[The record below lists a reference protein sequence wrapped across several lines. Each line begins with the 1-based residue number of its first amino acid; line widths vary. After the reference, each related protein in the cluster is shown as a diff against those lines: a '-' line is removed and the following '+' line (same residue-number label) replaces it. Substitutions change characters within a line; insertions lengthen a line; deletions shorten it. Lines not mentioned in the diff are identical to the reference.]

1 MLTNV
6 LHHRNLSHFHF
17 FLNMKSS
24 TFITSFKNSD
34 DYCNF
39 SIVQPVENQLSAL
52 KNQSWYNKWCNTSD
66 NISSTNTA
74 NKKLYNP
81 LAVMGD
87 GACDIDTISANISS
101 NKTINR
107 KAEDILKSN
116 NFYDIIPLTPLNC
129 SNILFSNAY
138 NRITIDHYWDI
149 MQKKIVYRLDV
160 RAGLREN
167 IDYMLLR
174 RGIFMLIIL
183 LKAPCKTTVK
193 SMLYPNGIGSFRD
206 TIFNMYNDGDGSSK
220 LFPINVAASEQP
232 NEVVKR
238 ASEYTTITIK
248 PVMIDIAYLYG
259 DFVMKSLSV
268 EDRREFINTFIDG
281 LFYMIAIEHRVV
293 SFDIDTIESFML
305 KMIHNSAF
313 NQEYT
318 DESHLEPLYITEDD
332 INESDIL

>member
-1 MLTNV
+1 
-6 LHHRNLSHFHF
+6 
-17 FLNMKSS
+17 MKS
-24 TFITSFKNSD
+24 FIFLSSFNDLD
-34 DYCNF
+34 DYRDF
-39 SIVQPVENQLSAL
+39 SIVHPVENQLAAL
-52 KNQSWYNKWCNTSD
+52 KNQAWYNKWCNTSD
-66 NISSTNTA
+66 NISASNSV

-81 LAVMGD
+81 LSEMVYGD
-87 GACDIDTISANISS
+87 CDIDTISANISS
-101 NKTINR
+101 NKVIN
-107 KAEDILKSN
+107 KKVEDILKSN

-138 NRITIDHYWDI
+138 NRITIDHYWNI
-149 MQKKIVYRLDV
+149 MRKKIIYRLDV

-183 LKAPCKTTVK
+183 LKAPAKMIIK
-193 SMLYPNGIGSFRD
+193 SMLYPEGIESFREAV
-206 TIFNMYNDGDGSSK
+206 FNMYNDGDGSLK
-220 LFPINVAASEQP
+220 LFPINVAASERP

-238 ASEYTTITIK
+238 ASEYTTIIIK

-293 SFDIDTIESFML
+293 SFDTDTIESFML

-313 NQEYT
+313 NQEYS
-318 DESHLEPLYITEDD
+318 DESHLEPLYITEED
-332 INESDIL
+332 IDESDTL

>member
-1 MLTNV
+1 MN
-6 LHHRNLSHFHF
+6 
-17 FLNMKSS
+17 SS

-39 SIVQPVENQLSAL
+39 SIVHPIENQLSAL
-52 KNQSWYNKWCNTSD
+52 KNQSWYNKWCNTS
-66 NISSTNTA
+66 NSIPSANTV

-81 LAVMGD
+81 LAEMGNGD
-87 GACDIDTISANISS
+87 CDIDTISANISS
-101 NKTINR
+101 NKITNR

-160 RAGLREN
+160 RAGLQEN
-167 IDYMLLR
+167 IDYMFLR
-174 RGIFMLIIL
+174 RGICMLIIL
-183 LKAPCKTTVK
+183 LKAPCKTTIK
-193 SMLYPNGIGSFRD
+193 SMLYPDGIESFRE

-248 PVMIDIAYLYG
+248 PVMIDITYLYS

-268 EDRREFINTFIDG
+268 EARREFINTFIDG

-293 SFDIDTIESFML
+293 SFDIETIESFML

-318 DESHLEPLYITEDD
+318 DESHLEPLYITDEDID
-332 INESDIL
+332 ERDTL

>member
-1 MLTNV
+1 
-6 LHHRNLSHFHF
+6 
-17 FLNMKSS
+17 MKS
-24 TFITSFKNSD
+24 FIFLSSFNDSD
-34 DYCNF
+34 DYRNF
-39 SIVQPVENQLSAL
+39 SIVHPVENQLAAL
-52 KNQSWYNKWCNTSD
+52 KNQAWYNKWCNTSD
-66 NISSTNTA
+66 NTPSPNSV

-81 LAVMGD
+81 LSEMVYGD
-87 GACDIDTISANISS
+87 CGIDICSTNISS
-101 NKTINR
+101 NKINNR
-107 KAEDILKSN
+107 KVDDILKSN

-138 NRITIDHYWDI
+138 NRITIDHYWNI
-149 MQKKIVYRLDV
+149 MQKKIIYRLDV

-174 RGIFMLIIL
+174 RGIFMFIIL
-183 LKAPCKTTVK
+183 LKAPAKMIIK
-193 SMLYPNGIGSFRD
+193 SMLYPEGIESFREVV
-206 TIFNMYNDGDGSSK
+206 FNMYNDGDGSSK
-220 LFPINVAASEQP
+220 LFPINVAASERP

-268 EDRREFINTFIDG
+268 EDRKEFINTFIDG

-318 DESHLEPLYITEDD
+318 DESHLEPLYITEED
-332 INESDIL
+332 IDESDIL

>member
-1 MLTNV
+1 
-6 LHHRNLSHFHF
+6 
-17 FLNMKSS
+17 MKS
-24 TFITSFKNSD
+24 FIFLTSFNNSD
-34 DYCNF
+34 DYRNF
-39 SIVQPVENQLSAL
+39 SIVHPVENQLAAL

-66 NISSTNTA
+66 NTPSSNSVD
-74 NKKLYNP
+74 KKLYNP
-81 LAVMGD
+81 LSKMGNGD
-87 GACDIDTISANISS
+87 CDIDTISTNIFS
-101 NKTINR
+101 NKIINR

-138 NRITIDHYWDI
+138 NRITIDHYWNI
-149 MQKKIVYRLDV
+149 MQKKIIYRLDV

-183 LKAPCKTTVK
+183 LKAPAKMIIK
-193 SMLYPNGIGSFRD
+193 SMLYPEGIESFRE
-206 TIFNMYNDGDGSSK
+206 TIFNMYNDGDGSSR

-232 NEVVKR
+232 NEVIKR

-318 DESHLEPLYITEDD
+318 DENHLEPLYITEED
-332 INESDIL
+332 IDESDTL

>member
-1 MLTNV
+1 
-6 LHHRNLSHFHF
+6 
-17 FLNMKSS
+17 MKS
-24 TFITSFKNSD
+24 FIFLSSFNDSD
-34 DYCNF
+34 DYRNF
-39 SIVQPVENQLSAL
+39 SIVHPVENQLAAL
-52 KNQSWYNKWCNTSD
+52 KNQAWYNKWCITSD
-66 NISSTNTA
+66 NTPSPNSA

-81 LAVMGD
+81 LSEMVYGD
-87 GACDIDTISANISS
+87 CDIDTCSTNISS
-101 NKTINR
+101 NKINNR
-107 KAEDILKSN
+107 KAEEILKSN

-138 NRITIDHYWDI
+138 NRITIDHYWNI
-149 MQKKIVYRLDV
+149 MQKKIIYRLDV

-183 LKAPCKTTVK
+183 LKAPAKMIIK
-193 SMLYPNGIGSFRD
+193 SMLYPEGIESFRESV
-206 TIFNMYNDGDGSSK
+206 FNMYNDGDGSSK
-220 LFPINVAASEQP
+220 LFPINVAASERP

-238 ASEYTTITIK
+238 ASEYTTIIIK

-293 SFDIDTIESFML
+293 SFDVDTIESFML

-332 INESDIL
+332 INESDTL

>member
-1 MLTNV
+1 
-6 LHHRNLSHFHF
+6 
-17 FLNMKSS
+17 MKS
-24 TFITSFKNSD
+24 FIFLSSFNDSD
-34 DYCNF
+34 DYRNF
-39 SIVQPVENQLSAL
+39 SIVHPVENQLAAL
-52 KNQSWYNKWCNTSD
+52 KNQAWYNKWCNASD
-66 NISSTNTA
+66 NISSSNSV

-81 LAVMGD
+81 LSEMVYGD
-87 GACDIDTISANISS
+87 CDIDICSTNISS
-101 NKTINR
+101 NKINNR
-107 KAEDILKSN
+107 KVDEILKSN

-138 NRITIDHYWDI
+138 NRITIDHYWNI
-149 MQKKIVYRLDV
+149 MQKKIIYRLDV

-174 RGIFMLIIL
+174 RGIFMFIIL
-183 LKAPCKTTVK
+183 LKAPAKMIIK
-193 SMLYPNGIGSFRD
+193 SMLYPEGIESFREVV
-206 TIFNMYNDGDGSSK
+206 FNMYNDGDGSSK
-220 LFPINVAASEQP
+220 LFPINVAASERP

-268 EDRREFINTFIDG
+268 EDRKEFINTFIDG

-318 DESHLEPLYITEDD
+318 DESHLDPLYITEED
-332 INESDIL
+332 ISESDTL